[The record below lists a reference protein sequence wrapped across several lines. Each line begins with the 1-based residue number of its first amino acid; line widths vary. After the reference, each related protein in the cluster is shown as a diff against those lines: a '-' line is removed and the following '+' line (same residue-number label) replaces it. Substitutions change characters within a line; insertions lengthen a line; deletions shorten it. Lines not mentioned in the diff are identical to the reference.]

1 MNYALVTGAS
11 SGIGREFARQLAER
25 GYHLIL
31 AARRE
36 EELNQLADQLKQQH
50 GVHVAVCACD
60 LTREEEVRRL
70 YEFCAEFEVEVLVNN
85 AGFGKLG
92 YFEHI
97 PLEQELDM
105 IRVNVIAPHMLMK
118 LFLSRMTEGYIL
130 NVGSMAGYQPNPCFA
145 AYGASKSY
153 LIQLSQAVGYELR
166 RTGSRVSVSVLCPG
180 PVDTEFNQVAEGKFP
195 AKAMTAEEAARIGI
209 EGMLAKKPVIVTGAK
224 MKLCKFAGRILPDSA
239 MVAMEYKIQKKK
251 RGD

>member
-11 SGIGREFARQLAER
+11 SGIGTEFARQLAAR

-36 EELNQLADQLKQQH
+36 TELNQLAEQLKQQH
-50 GVHVAVCACD
+50 GIHVVVCACD
-60 LTREEEVRRL
+60 LTSEDEVRRL
-70 YEFCAEFEVEVLVNN
+70 YCACSEFEVEILVNN

-92 YFEHI
+92 YFENI
-97 PLEQELDM
+97 SLEQELDM
-105 IRVNVIAPHMLMK
+105 IKVNVIAPHMLMK
-118 LFLSRMTEGYIL
+118 LFLGRMQFGYIL

-153 LIQLSQAVGYELR
+153 LIQLSQAVGYELKR
-166 RTGSRVSVSVLCPG
+166 KGSKVSVSVLCPG
-180 PVDTEFNQVAEGKFP
+180 PVDTEFNRVAEGEFHT
-195 AKAMTAEEAARIGI
+195 KAMTAEEVARIGI
-209 EGMLAKKPVIVTGAK
+209 EGMLAKKPVIVTGTK
-224 MKLCKFAGRILPDSA
+224 MKLCKLAGRVLPDSA

-251 RGD
+251 CGD